1 MRLLQ
6 IEDDTMVGRAPHS
19 ALVASGFAADWVR
32 DARAGELASANGGYD
47 RVLLDLGLPV
57 KDGIVM
63 LRQLRERGDWVP
75 VLVITAR
82 DSLPDRVL
90 GLDGGAD
97 DCLLKPF
104 ELDELLAR
112 LRALARRAAGAATP
126 VFELDGLTLDP
137 VLHRV
142 AVHGQAVEVTAREFA
157 LLEALARRPGALI
170 SRQRPEEC
178 VYAWGEEDASNA
190 VEVHLSNLRRKLGAA
205 RSVNVRGVGYRLAG
219 G

>member
-47 RVLLDLGLPV
+47 RVLLDLGL
-57 KDGIVM
+57 
-63 LRQLRERGDWVP
+63 
-75 VLVITAR
+75 
-82 DSLPDRVL
+82 DS
-90 GLDGGAD
+90 GAD

-190 VEVHLSNLRRKLGAA
+190 VEVHLSNLRRELGAA
-205 RSVNVRGVGYRLAG
+205 RSVKVRGVGYRLAG